1 MGQKRIVLL
10 IVTALLLGGCGMSG
24 MPPSHT
30 VATTPPPPPPAPAG
44 PASPGSLWPA
54 DNTSMFS
61 DPTAHRLGDIL
72 TVLISETASASK
84 EASTATSR
92 KSGDSAGISNFFGLE
107 HNLTHLNHSLDPSN
121 LVGTDYQ
128 TDFKGSGSTSRKEN
142 LVATLTTQVV
152 AVLPNGNLR
161 IEGTKTVTVNNE
173 EQIIRLTGVVRPQD
187 ITSGNY
193 IDSQNILDARIAYT
207 GKGVVSG
214 RQSPGWLT
222 NILDSFWPF

>member
-1 MGQKRIVLL
+1 MGRKRFALL
-10 IVTALLLGGCGMSG
+10 IVAALLMGGCGMSG
-24 MPPSHT
+24 MPPART
-30 VATTPPPPPPAPAG
+30 VAMPAPPPPPAPAG

-54 DNTSMFS
+54 DNTSMFA
-61 DPTAHRLGDIL
+61 DPTAHRAGDIL

-84 EASTATSR
+84 EASTATDR
-92 KSGDSAGISNFFGLE
+92 KSSTGAGISNFFGLE
-107 HNLTHLNHSLDPSN
+107 HNLTHLNSSLDPSK

-128 TDFKGSGSTSRKEN
+128 SDFQGSGSTSRKEN
-142 LVATLTTQVV
+142 LVATLTTQVIT
-152 AVLPNGNLR
+152 VLPNGNLS

-193 IDSQNILDARIAYT
+193 IDSQNILDARIVYT

-214 RQSPGWLT
+214 RQSPGWLS

>member
-1 MGQKRIVLL
+1 MGQKRFVLL
-10 IVTALLLGGCGMSG
+10 IIAALLMGGCGMSG
-24 MPPSHT
+24 MPPAQT
-30 VATTPPPPPPAPAG
+30 VAMTTPPPPPPPAG

-54 DNTSMFS
+54 DNASMFS
-61 DPTAHRLGDIL
+61 DPTAHRIGDIL

-92 KSGDSAGISNFFGLE
+92 KSTDSGGISNFFGLE
-107 HNLTHLNHSLDPSN
+107 HNLTRLNKSLDPAN

-128 TDFKGSGSTSRKEN
+128 TDFQGAGSTSRKEN

-152 AVLPNGNLR
+152 AVLPNGNFK
-161 IEGTKTVTVNNE
+161 IEGSKTVTVNNE

-193 IDSQNILDARIAYT
+193 IDSQNVLDARIAYT

-214 RQSPGWLT
+214 RQNPGWLT
-222 NILDSFWPF
+222 NLLDSFWPF